1 MEAGLDAVQT
11 GEGAGVGDAPVLAIG
26 KHAWS
31 LGPAG
36 PILRAAGLGFALGL
50 LVMTAVALFVR

>member
-1 MEAGLDAVQT
+1 MDAVQT

-36 PILRAAGLGFALGL
+36 PILRAAGFGFALGL
-50 LVMTAVALFVR
+50 LVMTAVALFAH